1 MAPGDLPRAGGA
13 VASAARDPD
22 AHGRRTGRAVFG
34 LLLTLY
40 GITAGGSLTSTDS
53 VVTFELTRRM
63 VAHGSLALPTNM
75 LGKDAMRGRDGRYYS
90 PFGLAQAVFNIP
102 FYVAAV
108 TLERA
113 GVRAG
118 REDSLEKAFVALS
131 STVAAAAAIWALYVF
146 AWRLTRSS
154 SAAARLALV
163 VGVGTPLWPYSK
175 FGFNA
180 PLAAWFTTSAV
191 YFAWRADREGRLRDA
206 VFAGAFVGLALLTR
220 HELGLLLLPI
230 LLLHATTRDA
240 SVRAT
245 RAIATLAGVTPAL
258 LLWLAYNAL
267 RFGNPLDTG
276 YMRDSTSAFGSSVW
290 TGLYGLL
297 CSPAAS
303 LFVYCPLAVGGVAAL
318 AWLSRQDRRTAAL
331 LGGTIVLVVLFYAQL
346 GNWIAGRSYGPRY
359 LVPIVPLLLLPL
371 AWRFVPGKRLGR
383 ALAALCVLSV
393 VVQVPGVLV
402 DYAKV
407 SVANAR
413 ENGAPTKSERVGD
426 WSTSPLVLNSRAAI
440 DATPRNVRWLLGTVA
455 LPPLASGDD
464 RDFSQRFS
472 YSLDFWWLYLMFMR
486 TIGHAAAI
494 AVAVTGG
501 CLLAAQGW
509 YVARLVRRHD

>member
-1 MAPGDLPRAGGA
+1 MAHGDLPRAGGPA
-13 VASAARDPD
+13 ANAARDPE

-34 LLLTLY
+34 LLLMLY

-53 VVTFELTRRM
+53 VVTFELTRQM

-75 LGKDAMRGRDGRYYS
+75 LGKEAMRGRDGRYYS

-113 GVRAG
+113 GVRVG
-118 REDSLEKAFVALS
+118 REDSLAKAFVALS
-131 STVAAAAAIWALYVF
+131 SAVAAAAAIWALYVF

-220 HELGLLLLPI
+220 HELALLLLPI

-240 SVRAT
+240 SVRAPG
-245 RAIATLAGVTPAL
+245 AIATLAGVTPAL

-303 LFVYCPLAVGGVAAL
+303 LFVYCPLAVWRCRGTRVAVAAGSSNGCAPRRHRHPGRAVL
-318 AWLSRQDRRTAAL
+318 RTAWQLDRRTFVWAAL
-331 LGGTIVLVVLFYAQL
+331 SRSHRAVAAAAAGVAIRAGETARPRAGG
-346 GNWIAGRSYGPRY
+346 
-359 LVPIVPLLLLPL
+359 
-371 AWRFVPGKRLGR
+371 
-383 ALAALCVLSV
+383 ALCS
-393 VVQVPGVLV
+393 QRRRPG
-402 DYAKV
+402 
-407 SVANAR
+407 AR
-413 ENGAPTKSERVGD
+413 CAGGLRQSERGER
-426 WSTSPLVLNSRAAI
+426 TRERRANEKRTCRRLEHIAARPQLPGSDRL
-440 DATPRNVRWLLGTVA
+440 DAAGT
-455 LPPLASGDD
+455 
-464 RDFSQRFS
+464 
-472 YSLDFWWLYLMFMR
+472 
-486 TIGHAAAI
+486 
-494 AVAVTGG
+494 
-501 CLLAAQGW
+501 
-509 YVARLVRRHD
+509 

>member
-1 MAPGDLPRAGGA
+1 
-13 VASAARDPD
+13 VASEVRDPET
-22 AHGRRTGRAVFG
+22 HGRRTGRAVFG

-40 GITAGGSLTSTDS
+40 GITAGGSLTTTDS
-53 VVTFELTRRM
+53 VVTFELTRQM
-63 VAHGSLALPTNM
+63 AAHGTVALPGNI
-75 LGKDAMRGRDGRYYS
+75 LGKEAERGRDGRYYS

-113 GVRAG
+113 GVRVG
-118 REDSLEKAFVALS
+118 REDSFPKALVALS
-131 STVAAAAAIWALYVF
+131 SAVAAAAAIWALYVF
-146 AWRLTRSS
+146 AWRLTRSP

-163 VGVGTPLWPYSK
+163 VGVGSPLWPYSK

-191 YFAWRADREGRLRDA
+191 YFAWRADREGRLRNA
-206 VFAGAFVGLALLTR
+206 VLAGAFVGLALLTR

-230 LLLHATTRDA
+230 LLLHATTPDT
-240 SVRAT
+240 SVRLK

-267 RFGNPLDTG
+267 RFGNPFDTG
-276 YMRDSTSAFGSSVW
+276 YLRDATSAFGSSVW

-303 LFVYCPLAVGGVAAL
+303 LFLYCPLALGGVAAL
-318 AWLSRQDRRTAAL
+318 ALLWREDRRTAAL
-331 LGGTIVLVVLFYAQL
+331 LGGTAILVVLFYAQL

-359 LVPIVPLLLLPL
+359 LVTIVPLLLLPL
-371 AWRFVPGKRLGR
+371 ARRFVPGRRLGR
-383 ALAALCVLSV
+383 ALAALCVVST

-413 ENGAPTKSERVGD
+413 ENGAPTKGERVGD
-426 WSTSPLVLNSRAAI
+426 WNTSPLVLNTRAAI
-440 DATPRNVRWLLGTVA
+440 DLTPRNVRWLLGTVA
-455 LPPLASGDD
+455 LPPPAGGDD

-486 TIGHAAAI
+486 AIGHAAAI

-501 CLLAAQGW
+501 CLLAAQGL
-509 YVARLVRRHD
+509 YVARLIRRQD

>member
-1 MAPGDLPRAGGA
+1 MAHADLPRG
-13 VASAARDPD
+13 VASRARDPE

-53 VVTFELTRRM
+53 VVTFELTRQM
-63 VAHGSLALPTNM
+63 VAHGSVALPADM
-75 LGKDAMRGRDGRYYS
+75 LGREADRGRDGRYYS

-113 GVRAG
+113 GVRVG
-118 REDSLEKAFVALS
+118 REDSLAKAFVALS
-131 STVAAAAAIWALYVF
+131 NTVAAAAAIWALYVF

-154 SAAARLALV
+154 SAAARLALA
-163 VGVGTPLWPYSK
+163 VGVGTPFWPYSK

-180 PLAAWFTTSAV
+180 PLAAWFTISAV
-191 YFAWRADREGRLRDA
+191 YFAWRADREGRLWDA

-220 HELGLLLLPI
+220 HELVLLLLPI
-230 LLLHATTRDA
+230 LLLHATTPGA
-240 SVRAT
+240 SARAT

-258 LLWLAYNAL
+258 LLSLAYNAL
-267 RFGNPLDTG
+267 RFGNPFDTG
-276 YMRDSTSAFGSSVW
+276 YLHDPTSAFGSSVW

-303 LFVYCPLAVGGVAAL
+303 LFVYCPLALGGVAAL
-318 AWLSRQDRRTAAL
+318 ALLSRHDRRTAAL
-331 LGGTIVLVVLFYAQL
+331 LGGTVTLLVLFYAQL
-346 GNWIAGRSYGPRY
+346 GNWLAGRSYGPRY
-359 LVPIVPLLLLPL
+359 LVPIVPLLMLPL
-371 AWRFVPGKRLGR
+371 AWQFVPGRRLGR
-383 ALAALCVLSV
+383 ALAALCVLSA
-393 VVQVPGVLV
+393 VVQAPGVLV

-413 ENGAPTKSERVGD
+413 EYGAPTESERIGD
-426 WSTSPLVLNSRAAI
+426 WSTSPLVLNSRAAM
-440 DATPRNVRWLLGTVA
+440 DSTPRNVRWLLGTAA
-455 LPPLASGDD
+455 LPPLEAGDD

-486 TIGHAAAI
+486 TIGHATAI

-501 CLLAAQGW
+501 CLLAAQGL
-509 YVARLVRRHD
+509 YVARLVRRQE

>member
-1 MAPGDLPRAGGA
+1 
-13 VASAARDPD
+13 VTSEVRDPE

-40 GITAGGSLTSTDS
+40 GITAGGSLTTTDS
-53 VVTFELTRRM
+53 VVTFELTRQM
-63 VAHGSLALPTNM
+63 VAHGSVALPGDI
-75 LGKDAMRGRDGRYYS
+75 LGKEAERGRDGRYYS

-113 GVRAG
+113 GVRVG
-118 REDSLEKAFVALS
+118 REDSLAKAFVALS
-131 STVAAAAAIWALYVF
+131 SAIAAAAAIWAFYVF

-163 VGVGTPLWPYSK
+163 VGVGSPLWPYSK

-206 VFAGAFVGLALLTR
+206 VFAGTFVGFALLTR
-220 HELGLLLLPI
+220 HELALLLLPI
-230 LLLHATTRDA
+230 LLVHATTPDR

-258 LLWLAYNAL
+258 LLWLAYNAM
-267 RFGNPLDTG
+267 RFGDPFDTG
-276 YMRDSTSAFGSSVW
+276 YMRDATSAFGSSVW

-303 LFVYCPLAVGGVAAL
+303 LFVYCPLALGGVAAL
-318 AWLSRQDRRTAAL
+318 AWLWRQDRRTAAL
-331 LGGTIVLVVLFYAQL
+331 LGGTVILVVLFYAQL

-371 AWRFVPGKRLGR
+371 AWRFLPGRRIGR
-383 ALAALCVLSV
+383 ALSALCVLSA
-393 VVQVPGVLV
+393 VVQAPSVLV

-413 ENGAPTKSERVGD
+413 ENGAPTKSERIGD
-426 WSTSPLVLNSRAAI
+426 WNTSPLVLNSRAAM
-440 DATPRNVRWLLGTVA
+440 DLTPRNVRWLLGTAA
-455 LPPLASGDD
+455 LPPLAGGDD

-486 TIGHAAAI
+486 TIGHATAI

-501 CLLAAQGW
+501 CLLAAQGL
-509 YVARLVRRHD
+509 YVARLVRRQE